1 MRKNLQFAFI
11 QTIPVLCGYL
21 FLGMAFG
28 LLLQQ
33 AGIPVIWA
41 FLISVFVYAGSLQ
54 FALVGI
60 LAGQGDYLSTIL
72 LTLSINFRHIF
83 YGISFIDK
91 FKTMRKLRPYMI
103 FSLSDETYSLLCS
116 VQVPRGYDEKQIFFF
131 ISFLNQLYWIAGSA
145 IGAAAGQQI
154 FFNTKGID
162 FANVALFAVIFT
174 EQWISAEN
182 HVPALMGLFFA
193 IIFLVFLGPDKFLLP
208 SLICSAAGLILIRP
222 RMNKKEEAL

>member
-1 MRKNLQFAFI
+1 MRKHLRFAFV
-11 QTIPVLCGYL
+11 QTVPVLCGYL

-60 LAGQGDYLSTIL
+60 LAGRGDYLSTVL

-91 FKTMRKLRPYMI
+91 FRTMKTFRPYLI

-116 VQVPRGYDEKQIFFF
+116 VQVPAGYEEKRVFFF
-131 ISFLNQLYWIAGSA
+131 ISLLNQLYWIAGSVM
-145 IGAAAGQQI
+145 GAFAGQQI
-154 FFNTKGID
+154 FFNTEGID
-162 FANVALFAVIFT
+162 FAMTALFAVIFT
-174 EQWISAEN
+174 EQWISAKT
-182 HVPALMGLFFA
+182 HLPALLGLCSA
-193 IIFLVFLGPDKFLLP
+193 VVFLVFLGPDGFLLP
-208 SLICSAAGLILIRP
+208 SLICSAGGLMLIRP
-222 RMNKKEEAL
+222 YIEQKEELS